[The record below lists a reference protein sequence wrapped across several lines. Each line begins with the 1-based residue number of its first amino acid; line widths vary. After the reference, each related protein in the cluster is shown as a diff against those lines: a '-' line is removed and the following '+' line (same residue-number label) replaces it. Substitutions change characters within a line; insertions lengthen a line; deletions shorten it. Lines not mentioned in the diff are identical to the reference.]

1 MAPPGSSATAV
12 EVIRVLAPIGTHLS
26 ALALSLIFGGMGG
39 RVRLQTGLLPR
50 TQEPA
55 PPGPSIDLA
64 GHGSSVPPMRMR
76 SRPCHSLVKS
86 PVAHPGAAGHE
97 GVTGNPGI
105 RSPQA

>member
-1 MAPPGSSATAV
+1 MTGKHDVGGLVTAV
-12 EVIRVLAPIGTHLS
+12 ALLVLAPIGTHRS
-26 ALALSLIFGGMGG
+26 ALGLSLIVGGRGG
-39 RVRLQTGLLPR
+39 RVGLQAGLLPR

-86 PVAHPGAAGHE
+86 PVAHPGAL
-97 GVTGNPGI
+97 GI
-105 RSPQA
+105 KVSQGI